1 MTKNQKRTRTMR
13 RWTRQAAS
21 RQTRIAF
28 QNYMGMKVTALR
40 SECKSRGLAGYSKLT
55 KPLLVKM
62 IMEDRFPAL
71 VA

>member
-13 RWTRQAAS
+13 RWTRQAANRS
-21 RQTRIAF
+21 TRLAF
-28 QNYMGMKVTALR
+28 QNYMGMKVTDLR
-40 SECKSRGLAGYSKLT
+40 SECKDRGLTGYSKLN
-55 KPLLVKM
+55 KSNLVKM

>member
-13 RWTRQAAS
+13 RWTRQAAN

-28 QNYMGMKVTALR
+28 QNYMGMKVPALR
-40 SECKSRGLAGYSKLT
+40 SECKDRGLTGYSKLT
-55 KPLLVKM
+55 KANLVKM

>member
-28 QNYMGMKVTALR
+28 QNYMGKTVTVLR
-40 SECKSRGLAGYSKLT
+40 SECKSRGLTGYSKLT
-55 KPLLVKM
+55 KANLVKM
-62 IMEDRFPAL
+62 LMEDRFPAL